1 MRKLIK
7 LENNYDIKFD
17 SSIKDFIN
25 PEYIYL
31 PIDDGFDLLAFQND
45 KVLKGDTVLENRL
58 KKVKSPVSGVI
69 KGTTKLVFD
78 GKEKNTLVIQNSYE
92 EKEKF
97 YTKKRLSSFSKESI
111 INMLYEYNLDEI
123 ANIFE
128 TKQIKNLVI
137 SGMEDEPYIENNSFI
152 LKKYL
157 KEILEITD
165 KLQNAFEFENTYVA
179 VKSTDTQNIDLYL
192 NKIGMYPNISLSL
205 IEDKYLLATPFF
217 LLESL
222 NLEEKDSLVLSS
234 KDILNIYNILKNNI
248 GVSETFITI
257 SSPFITKSKV
267 IHVKIGSSL
276 KEILNNNVVIKEK
289 DIMYIYNGLMT
300 GYEIDPKNIVITNNT
315 KGVIIIP
322 FLSEEEEPCNL
333 CGMCY
338 KICPVK
344 VNPKK
349 AMDAKR
355 KSKNCID
362 CGLCTYICPC
372 KINLRKYLRGQNE

>member
-1 MRKLIK
+1 MRRLIK
-7 LENNYDIKFD
+7 LENNFDIKFD
-17 SSIKDFIN
+17 SSIKEFIN
-25 PEYIYL
+25 PEFIYL

-58 KKVKSPVSGVI
+58 KKVKSPVSGII

-78 GKEKNTLVIQNSYE
+78 GKEKKALVIQNSYE

-111 INMLYEYNLDEI
+111 IFMLYEYNLDEI

-192 NKIGMYPNISLSL
+192 NKIGMYPNISLTL

-217 LLESL
+217 LLENM

-257 SSPFITKSKV
+257 SSPFIAKSKV

-289 DIMYIYNGLMT
+289 DVIYIYNGLMT
-300 GYEIDPKNIVITNNT
+300 GYEIEPKDVVITNNT

-322 FLSEEEEPCNL
+322 FLNEEEKPCNL

-349 AMDAKR
+349 VMDTKC